1 MAELRKY
8 ERQTEVERRTIQKS
22 TSTLLTNDE
31 EMSCP
36 PLLRGLGSLSVREG
50 KGSARGSSL
59 DNSCSAA

>member
-8 ERQTEVERRTIQKS
+8 ERETEVERRTIQKS

-36 PLLRGLGSLSVREG
+36 PLLRGLGSLSVQEG
-50 KGSARGSSL
+50 EGRAR
-59 DNSCSAA
+59 